1 VVAFGT
7 RATNAETALAV
18 AHRSCRQHLASTSTT
33 RFVMGEAEL
42 ADATRPDW
50 TRRQTRFD
58 LAALL
63 HHGAC
68 IAMERGD
75 DVIVDLE
82 RAVAIDPHP
91 EHLTSLAIARERR
104 GEVDAARALHDRA
117 VDAISRF
124 AATSEESDADRDGR
138 SSFPRRAARSLEAR
152 GAFRAT
158 HGDRD
163 GALADLRASLAMHPS
178 TSVERRLAKLGA

>member
-1 VVAFGT
+1 MV
-7 RATNAETALAV
+7 RA
-18 AHRSCRQHLASTSTT
+18 S
-33 RFVMGEAEL
+33 
-42 ADATRPDW
+42 
-50 TRRQTRFD
+50 
-58 LAALL
+58 
-63 HHGAC
+63 
-68 IAMERGD
+68 AMERGD

-91 EHLTSLAIARERR
+91 EHLTSLAIAREATRR
-104 GEVDAARALHDRA
+104 GRCRASGCTIRA

-124 AATSEESDADRDGR
+124 AATSEDRTPIATDA